1 MINQIGW
8 STKCNTQHDIM
19 LRRLFTHL

>member
-19 LRRLFTHL
+19 LRRLFKHL